1 MKHYQLLIWLTQ
13 LGLSVALPLAGFI
26 LLGIWLYTAKG
37 WGAWAVVAGLVI
49 GLICA
54 VRGFIDSLH
63 IMEQMS
69 RSKKEKQQSPP
80 LSFNK
85 HD

>member
-13 LGLSVALPLAGFI
+13 LGLSVALPLAGFL
-26 LLGIWLYTAKG
+26 LLGIWLHTAKG
-37 WGAWAVVAGLVI
+37 WGVWVVIAGLVV
-49 GLICA
+49 GLSCA
-54 VRGFIDSLH
+54 VRGFLDALK

-69 RSKKEKQQSPP
+69 QDKKKQQPPP

-85 HD
+85 HN

>member
-13 LGLSVALPLAGFI
+13 LGLSVALPLAGFV
-26 LLGIWLYTAKG
+26 LLGVWLHTAKG
-37 WGAWAVVAGLVI
+37 WGIWTVIAGLVI

-54 VRGFIDSLH
+54 VRGFLDSLH

-69 RSKKEKQQSPP
+69 RNPKDRQPP
-80 LSFNK
+80 PVSYNQ
-85 HD
+85 HN